1 MPEHVLALK
10 LQFQWLKMKADV
22 KLPDQMI
29 LCLVYLHVT
38 SRILSNRIS
47 TLHRFVGKWM
57 SRKERF
63 EQLGDA
69 PRKFTNVYV
78 KNFGEDFSDE
88 DMKKLFEP
96 FGEIQSMKVMR
107 TEDGKSRG
115 FGFVS
120 FAEPDS
126 AGKV

>member
-1 MPEHVLALK
+1 
-10 LQFQWLKMKADV
+10 
-22 KLPDQMI
+22 
-29 LCLVYLHVT
+29 
-38 SRILSNRIS
+38 
-47 TLHRFVGKWM
+47 M
-57 SRKERF
+57 SRKERI

-78 KNFGEDFSDE
+78 KNFGEDFTDE

-120 FAEPDS
+120 FSEPES
-126 AGKV
+126 ASQVNDEEWENISLHTAGQQVLQFIIGIVLLMLGGEACMKESILTLIVFCTI

>member
-1 MPEHVLALK
+1 
-10 LQFQWLKMKADV
+10 
-22 KLPDQMI
+22 
-29 LCLVYLHVT
+29 
-38 SRILSNRIS
+38 
-47 TLHRFVGKWM
+47 M
-57 SRKERF
+57 SRKERV

-78 KNFGEDFSDE
+78 KNLSEDFKDE
-88 DMKKLFEP
+88 DIQKLFEP
-96 FGEIQSMKVMR
+96 FGEIQSMKIMR

-126 AGKV
+126 ASQVCRIG

>member
-1 MPEHVLALK
+1 
-10 LQFQWLKMKADV
+10 
-22 KLPDQMI
+22 
-29 LCLVYLHVT
+29 
-38 SRILSNRIS
+38 
-47 TLHRFVGKWM
+47 M
-57 SRKERF
+57 SRKEHI

-78 KNFGEDFSDE
+78 KNFGDDFSDE
-88 DMKKLFEP
+88 EMKKLFEP
-96 FGEIQSMKVMR
+96 YGEIQIMRIMR

-126 AGKV
+126 ARRVWRFECACAVLSIFVLYSKWTFAEHLT

>member
-1 MPEHVLALK
+1 MNLSMIHVRH
-10 LQFQWLKMKADV
+10 M
-22 KLPDQMI
+22 
-29 LCLVYLHVT
+29 
-38 SRILSNRIS
+38 RIKPKFPPIV
-47 TLHRFVGKWM
+47 RFVGKWM
-57 SRKERF
+57 SRKERI

-78 KNFGEDFSDE
+78 KNFGEDFCDE

-107 TEDGKSRG
+107 TEDGKSKG

-120 FAEPDS
+120 FSEPDS
-126 AGKV
+126 ASQVINHL